1 MTLAAADPLRT
12 LDEFDAMPYGWPY
25 YEIPA
30 EYEDNLFDII
40 RVRVPASVTS
50 KLLPAPLLP
59 DDSEICAFCSIDVP
73 VCPAFGPFH
82 ESYVLVAC
90 RLFGA
95 LGFYCSLIVLDNPRA
110 LCAGREVYGAPKVL
124 GAVDFEEDGDL
135 RRCTTSINGSQL
147 LRTEVSGLE
156 PIDPRELPE
165 LGPQWSLRII
175 AGPSGQPS
183 LRQLITAWASGERLE
198 APARLS
204 HASVEL
210 GVAGGID
217 LRVFEPLEV
226 IDAYRFVSSRVES
239 YGAVVYDYLS
249 AAR

>member
-1 MTLAAADPLRT
+1 MTASADRPLRT

-30 EYEDNLFDII
+30 AYEDNLFDII

-50 KLLPAPLLP
+50 QLLPAPLVP

-82 ESYVLVAC
+82 ESYVLIAC

-95 LGFYCSLIVLDNPRA
+95 LGYYCSLIVLDNPRA

-124 GAVDFEEDGDL
+124 GAVEFEEAGES
-135 RRCTTSINGSQL
+135 RVCTTSINDSQL
-147 LRTEVSGLE
+147 LRAQVSGPEL
-156 PIDPRELPE
+156 IDASALPE

-175 AGPSGQPS
+175 AGPGGQPA
-183 LRQLITAWASGERLE
+183 LRQLITAWATGEKIER
-198 APARLS
+198 PARLS
-204 HASVEL
+204 HATLEL
-210 GVAGGID
+210 GAAGGID
-217 LRVFEPLEV
+217 LRVFEPFEV
-226 IDAYRFVSSRVES
+226 IDAYRFISSRVES

-249 AAR
+249 TDR